1 MTELA
6 RPQTLLERRGRLAW
20 QRWFA
25 LVWLV
30 FIAFPIVG
38 LLNTSRPPL
47 ELLYGAA
54 LLLGFVLVFLW
65 VFFYPRSEI
74 AYLEHPYR
82 MPSVVGMVVSYAV
95 FGLLWPLVQTDA
107 IGLLIYAG
115 SMAGF
120 QRSIKPALLSI
131 FVALSF
137 AVAFALQ
144 GSGWFVW
151 SIAFFTLTAALGNH
165 SSYREMIA
173 RKLLERSREQVVSL
187 AKVAERERI
196 ARDLHDLLGH
206 TLSVIVLKS
215 ELASRLADKDPA
227 RSITEIR
234 DVERIARDA
243 LSEVRSAVRG
253 MRHTTLEEELQ
264 NVRLACDAA
273 DLKLESY
280 LEPLDLPGA
289 TEQTLAFALRE
300 AVTNVIR
307 HAKASVVTVNLERT
321 AQSVRLTVAD
331 DGTGAIR
338 DGNGLRGMRER
349 LELNGGTLKTSA
361 KRLVASLALEGKPI
375 EEQP

>member
-1 MTELA
+1 MTDPA
-6 RPQTLLERRGRLAW
+6 QPQTLLERRGAQVW
-20 QRWFA
+20 ERWFP
-25 LVWLV
+25 LIWLT
-30 FIAFPIVG
+30 FLAFPVAG
-38 LLNTSRPPL
+38 LLSTPRPPL
-47 ELLYGAA
+47 ELLYGIG

-65 VFFYPRSEI
+65 VFFWPHRES
-74 AYLEHPYR
+74 AYLERPYR

-120 QRSIKPALLSI
+120 QRSVKPALLSI
-131 FVALSF
+131 VVALMIVF
-137 AVAFALQ
+137 AFALQ

-151 SIAFFTLTAALGNH
+151 SIAFFTLIAALGNH
-165 SSYREMIA
+165 ASYREMIA
-173 RKLLERSREQVVSL
+173 QKLLERSREEVVSL

-215 ELASRLADKDPA
+215 ELASRLADKDPSRA
-227 RSITEIR
+227 ISEIR

-253 MRHTTLEEELQ
+253 MRQTTLEGELR

-273 DLKLESY
+273 NLKLESY
-280 LEPLDLPGA
+280 LEPLDLPSA

-307 HAKASVVTVNLERT
+307 HADARVVTVSLERMNGT
-321 AQSVRLTVAD
+321 VRLTVTD

-349 LELNGGTLKTSA
+349 LTLGGGSLEVSA
-361 KRLVASLALEGKPI
+361 KRLVALLSLEVNP
-375 EEQP
+375 